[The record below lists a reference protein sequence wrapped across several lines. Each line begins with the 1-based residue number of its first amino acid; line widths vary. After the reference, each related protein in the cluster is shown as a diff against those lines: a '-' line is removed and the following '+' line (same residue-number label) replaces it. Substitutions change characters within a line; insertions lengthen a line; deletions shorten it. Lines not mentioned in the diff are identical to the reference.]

1 MSIEILILWL
11 LASLAGVFFVATGK
25 LAFKKK
31 IAAILLLVVF
41 GASGALLYAEY
52 RFGVSQSVKCDI
64 SAEEILA
71 AMPSI
76 TISEEDISMMKE
88 LLESEEIA
96 EGFLLAEEG
105 DGSYRFPQDVS
116 ENLLMDWIPE
126 GFDVRYLSASV
137 RYGKSNVNIIFISD
151 LKQWIEYSFD
161 SDFDSLRKTIRV
173 YGKTIYGKDIT
184 TIYTNLNN
192 DVITKWEEKRLWFGW
207 LTNKLAVSE

>member
-1 MSIEILILWL
+1 MSTEILILWL

-52 RFGVSQSVKCDI
+52 RFGVSQSVECDL

-71 AMPSI
+71 EMPSI
-76 TISEEDISMMKE
+76 AISEEDISMMKE

-105 DGSYRFPQDVS
+105 NSLYIFPQDVS

-126 GFDVRYLSASV
+126 GFDVRYLSVSV
-137 RYGKSNVNIIFISD
+137 GYGKSHVTIIF
-151 LKQWIEYSFD
+151 LNERKQGIEYSFD
-161 SDFDSLRKTIRV
+161 SDFEYLHKTIGI
-173 YGKTIYGKDIT
+173 YGKTIHGYQDIT
-184 TIYTNLNN
+184 TTYANLNN

-207 LTNKLAVSE
+207 LTNKSR